1 VTLSKDD
8 IGRVLETAEIRTKP
22 VPVPELGGSVVVR
35 EMSGSLRN
43 LFEATVAQMQQ
54 KNADSKLLDKL
65 TTRLATE
72 CVLDGEGNRLFD
84 DRTAK
89 LLFLKVPSALF
100 RLRDEIVAVSALSQE
115 DYDGLVEN
123 FGDDPSEPSTSD

>member
-1 VTLSKDD
+1 MTLSKDD

-43 LFEATVAQMQQ
+43 LFEATVAQMQSGG
-54 KNADSKLLDKL
+54 DSKLLDKL

-89 LLFLKVPSALF
+89 MLFLKVPSALF

>member
-43 LFEATVAQMQQ
+43 LFEATVAQMQSGG
-54 KNADSKLLDKL
+54 DSKLLDKL

-89 LLFLKVPSALF
+89 MLFLKVPSALF